1 MGPLRHQAVAVVLT
15 ATTIIAAIAA
25 IILATVGLATGGL
38 AAIRGVI
45 ALATIRAAIATVVR
59 ARLIG
64 VGLARSTS

>member
-1 MGPLRHQAVAVVLT
+1 
-15 ATTIIAAIAA
+15 
-25 IILATVGLATGGL
+25 LATGGL

-64 VGLARSTS
+64 AGLARSTS